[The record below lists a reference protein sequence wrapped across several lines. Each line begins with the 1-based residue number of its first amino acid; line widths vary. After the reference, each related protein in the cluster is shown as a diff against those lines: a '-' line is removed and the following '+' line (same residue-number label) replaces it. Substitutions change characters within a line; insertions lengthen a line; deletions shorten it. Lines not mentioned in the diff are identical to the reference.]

1 MYNYILIPTR
11 LLFLYFLFK
20 FETSILLK
28 TWKVSLSHRQL
39 LNNRLFYTLHNCIL
53 VPLHTWNEKKIS
65 THNEK
70 DSEATF
76 DLFFLIF
83 PLKKKEDLYC
93 NRPIHSS
100 NAI

>member
-39 LNNRLFYTLHNCIL
+39 LNNRLFIHLTQLH
-53 VPLHTWNEKKIS
+53 PGTPSYME
-65 THNEK
+65 
-70 DSEATF
+70 
-76 DLFFLIF
+76 
-83 PLKKKEDLYC
+83 
-93 NRPIHSS
+93 
-100 NAI
+100 